1 MNISLEK
8 SIAAHFF
15 DISKRPYNAN
25 NKICEQS
32 QPKMVHNDTDN
43 ATAQC
48 QRLICALFGPVSL
61 VIWWYGGRLTEWL
74 LIFCHLCRHRHRQ
87 KLHSIGKKN
96 VLPNCTMLHILL
108 SHSFLP
114 LNLGNNE
121 IADNWTCHL
130 RRYLCLLRRI
140 WIIIG
145 WCFNSANIW

>member
-15 DISKRPYNAN
+15 DISERPYNAN
-25 NKICEQS
+25 NKISKKTNQQWCTMIQTTQQHNANGWFVLCLA
-32 QPKMVHNDTDN
+32 QPVW
-43 ATAQC
+43 
-48 QRLICALFGPVSL
+48 LFDCKSGVWRSDCWYSAISVVT
-61 VIWWYGGRLTEWL
+61 VIAR
-74 LIFCHLCRHRHRQ
+74 
-87 KLHSIGKKN
+87 KLHSIGKN
-96 VLPNCTMLHILL
+96 VSPNRTMLHILL

-145 WCFNSANIW
+145 WCFNSPNCW